1 MLFSVEHCVSVND
14 MYHVEM
20 IEVELCRQLSRS
32 NGLGDPD
39 RQVVV
44 TGQTVDWLKSPVP
57 GY

>member
-1 MLFSVEHCVSVND
+1 
-14 MYHVEM
+14 M